1 MVWTVKLILFVGVL
15 YFFMEQISRLSLIQF
30 KSLSFENPSY
40 FILVLLL
47 LPFNWGFELLKWQE
61 ILKVNKI
68 EYSLKKILSSLFSGV
83 TTGIIT
89 PNRIGNFIGRMLFF
103 KGKVRSQLILGTLY
117 SNFAQFSVTLIF
129 GGISVLI
136 LHETLFEAY
145 GFYLSN
151 LSILITVLSLGFYFA
166 VPFIRLPNIG
176 VLNRKQNVLSK
187 FQQHS
192 KKFVFPLFFL
202 SGARYLV
209 FSLQFILMLMT
220 FGIEPTI
227 DLITGIFLLY
237 FVSTLTPSLLFGKLV
252 VREAAA
258 LIILSA
264 FVENEA
270 IIVVSSLL
278 LWVINLGVPSLIGLF
293 FMLSKKSFSNG

>member
-1 MVWTVKLILFVGVL
+1 
-15 YFFMEQISRLSLIQF
+15 MEQISRLSLIQF

-83 TTGIIT
+83 TTGIVT

-103 KGKVRSQLILGTLY
+103 NGKVRSQLILGTLY
-117 SNFAQFSVTLIF
+117 SNFAQFTVTLIF
-129 GGISVLI
+129 GAVSVLF
-136 LHETLFEAY
+136 LHGTLFKFY
-145 GFYLSN
+145 GLYLSN
-151 LSILITVLSLGFYFA
+151 LSILVTVTSLCFYFA
-166 VPFIRLPNIG
+166 VPFIRLPNIT
-176 VLNRKQNVLSK
+176 VLNRKQNVLSR
-187 FQQHS
+187 FQEHS